1 LVASSFFFSFFFFAN
16 LTAIASEKKQ

>member
-1 LVASSFFFSFFFFAN
+1 LVASSFFFSFFFAN